1 MLPKPV
7 YSKIIQALKKMRI
20 AWEADRAEDPKRA
33 PYEID
38 NQLKMTIE
46 REMREGRMSMNN
58 ADRDQKIQE
67 TFSYLEKQGIITK
80 SPYGG
85 YMFKI
90 SDGTAIPTKEEL
102 IDQTKKTIGRQNR
115 TTYDPFFGK
124 PQDFNDY

>member
-7 YSKIIQALKKMRI
+7 YSKIVQALKKMRV
-20 AWEADRAEDPKRA
+20 AWEADRAEDPNRA

-38 NQLKMTIE
+38 IQLKSIIE

-58 ADRDQKIQE
+58 ATRDQHVQE
-67 TFSYLEKQGIITK
+67 TFEYLVKQKLITG

-85 YMFKI
+85 HFFPLPE
-90 SDGTAIPTKEEL
+90 GTTIPTKEEVVAQ
-102 IDQTKKTIGRQNR
+102 IKKTIGRQNR

>member
-7 YSKIIQALKKMRI
+7 YSKIVQALKKMRV
-20 AWEADRAEDPKRA
+20 AWEADRAEDPNRA

-38 NQLKMTIE
+38 SQLKMTIE
-46 REMREGRMSMNN
+46 REMREGRMSMDNTT
-58 ADRDQKIQE
+58 RDQKIQE
-67 TFSYLEKQGIITK
+67 TFAYLEKQGLITK

-85 YMFKI
+85 HFFPLPK
-90 SDGTAIPTKEEL
+90 DTVIPTKEEL
-102 IDQTKKTIGRQNR
+102 IAQTKKTIGRQNR